1 MSGECASSSA
11 QVLLARHNG
20 ECCVERTHDAG
31 GRGGERQGQGP
42 PNSCARGQEPLMCG
56 GDVAGQEC
64 GVGGAVTVHT
74 HVGKTRTRT
83 HTDTRTN
90 GSKD

>member
-1 MSGECASSSA
+1 
-11 QVLLARHNG
+11 
-20 ECCVERTHDAG
+20 
-31 GRGGERQGQGP
+31 
-42 PNSCARGQEPLMCG
+42 MCG